1 VRKVL
6 NQGGERR
13 QDLQNPNKLRI
24 IAGTAKGKKLKSP
37 EVYLR
42 PMMSKV
48 REALFSSLVFMGLF
62 DSNTTSILDV
72 FSGSGQSK

>member
-1 VRKVL
+1 MRKVL

-24 IAGTAKGKKLKSP
+24 IAGTAKGKN
-37 EVYLR
+37 LR